1 MNNDDNKSNLGSS
14 SSSSTTSSGTSGHSG
29 YPRTFTKTTGTS
41 GTLKTTSTID
51 HSHINDSTANENFE
65 IAEPDSNRHVR
76 KPNRKLDPIMV
87 MAIVFQIVLW
97 GAITILAYLAM
108 KFLSLHT
115 FSPVITSISNSIKTP
130 QQGFP
135 NQLILGIFSSIFAT
149 IAVLI
154 TREMFYYIRDRLPAG
169 ALFRNIARVV
179 SDPCLIFTL
188 RMKDTTQSGNFI
200 TPIPN
205 FSAVHDQTENQH
217 FNEFEDRTNTPWV
230 TSTPEAQSL
239 AFILNVLGRVG
250 RTENIEVTFPD
261 KEYDRWDAPMFSLG
275 GNWKTMRAFETCQPY
290 FKFKNDAFVLLPTK
304 EHFIPSSIEEDMG
317 LLQKMINPNN
327 GLPVWIVMGY
337 RGAGTVSASYAL
349 SRWWKYLGILYG
361 AKTFGI
367 LVAFDDR
374 DGWQQSHI
382 VSLYPKPKWHT
393 ILRHPYAWQMLRKRM
408 RDS

>member
-1 MNNDDNKSNLGSS
+1 MSIKS
-14 SSSSTTSSGTSGHSG
+14 
-29 YPRTFTKTTGTS
+29 
-41 GTLKTTSTID
+41 
-51 HSHINDSTANENFE
+51 
-65 IAEPDSNRHVR
+65 
-76 KPNRKLDPIMV
+76 
-87 MAIVFQIVLW
+87 
-97 GAITILAYLAM
+97 
-108 KFLSLHT
+108 LSLYT
-115 FSPVITSISNSIKTP
+115 FSPLITSIPNSIITP
-130 QQGFP
+130 QQGIP
-135 NQLILGIFSSIFAT
+135 NPLILGIFSSILAA

-154 TREMFYYIRDRLPAG
+154 TREIFYYIRDRLPAG
-169 ALFRNIARVV
+169 ALFRNIARV

-188 RMKDTTQSGNFI
+188 RMKDTTQSGKFI

-205 FSAVHDQTENQH
+205 YSAVHKQAANQNPNQFEN
-217 FNEFEDRTNTPWV
+217 RTNTPWV

-239 AFILNVLGRVG
+239 ALILNVLGRVG

-275 GNWKTMRAFETCQPY
+275 GNWKTMRAFETCKPH

-304 EHFIPSSIEEDMG
+304 EQFAPSSPEEDMG

-361 AKTFGI
+361 AKTFGL

-393 ILRHPYAWQMLRKRM
+393 IFRHPYAWHMLRKRM
-408 RDS
+408 WNS